1 MRNTH
6 ARTADTLGP
15 RELAAMREENTG
27 TTQERAAV
35 IARRAELA
43 QRLARA
49 RKLTAARYG
58 GRRG

>member
-1 MRNTH
+1 MR
-6 ARTADTLGP
+6 DTQALGP
-15 RELAAMREENTG
+15 RELAALREENTG
-27 TTQERAAV
+27 TTQERIAV

-49 RKLTAARYG
+49 RKLTDTRYG